1 MFNVQIASSSLLKLG
16 MDVEKDLKTRESTYL
31 LLDLVSTVNDCLILH
46 DKIIYILIDFIFQ
59 IVQQSPYLTM
69 DVLES
74 CFPYALLR
82 NAYHEVYKVNC
93 LSVLNAAWFSYCVS
107 CFSSVFP
114 FFFFYY
120 PGPFQR
126 LSRSSIFVLPRR
138 VLFLRICVC
147 FSFRSHR
154 CDLRVDLLIGTLLCF
169 KGYSP
174 TSPVFLPPQ
183 RSTSKFQLEFQ

>member
-1 MFNVQIASSSLLKLG
+1 

-114 FFFFYY
+114 FFFLLPWALPEALSLQYFRTTEKSTIFTYL
-120 PGPFQR
+120 R
-126 LSRSSIFVLPRR
+126 LF
-138 VLFLRICVC
+138 FLSLSPMRPASG
-147 FSFRSHR
+147 FAYW
-154 CDLRVDLLIGTLLCF
+154 
-169 KGYSP
+169 YSP
-174 TSPVFLPPQ
+174 VLQGLFSDFSSFPP
-183 RSTSKFQLEFQ
+183 STKVNF

>member
-1 MFNVQIASSSLLKLG
+1 

-114 FFFFYY
+114 FFLFFFTTL
-120 PGPFQR
+120 GP
-126 LSRSSIFVLPRR
+126 SRGSLA
-138 VLFLRICVC
+138 
-147 FSFRSHR
+147 
-154 CDLRVDLLIGTLLCF
+154 
-169 KGYSP
+169 
-174 TSPVFLPPQ
+174 PVFSYYREEYYFYVFAFVFPFALTDATCEWICLLVLSCASRVILRLLQ
-183 RSTSKFQLEFQ
+183 FSSLHKGQLLNSNWNSSRRIVFL